1 MFKFLFSLPKR
12 ILASNQDGPP
22 DLDELFKDLR
32 NKLGGILGQKKARNN
47 GGGGDQSPRNTPIS
61 GDSLPIGPI
70 ILISFLYGW
79 LRVFTLSIKVQ
90 GV

>member
-32 NKLGGILGQKKARNN
+32 NKLGGILGQKKLVIMAVVV
-47 GGGGDQSPRNTPIS
+47 IS
-61 GDSLPIGPI
+61 HREMLP
-70 ILISFLYGW
+70 
-79 LRVFTLSIKVQ
+79 
-90 GV
+90 

>member
-32 NKLGGILGQKKARNN
+32 NKLGGILGQKKKLVIMAVVV
-47 GGGGDQSPRNTPIS
+47 IS
-61 GDSLPIGPI
+61 HREMHL
-70 ILISFLYGW
+70 
-79 LRVFTLSIKVQ
+79 
-90 GV
+90 